1 VIRRLLLV
9 MVLVAMPLSQTQT
22 GRPLRLLET
31 CDAATCLKMY
41 VYYEKARPPLRA
53 GESDRLV
60 SHVIPLNAEWTD

>member
-53 GESDRLV
+53 GESD
-60 SHVIPLNAEWTD
+60 